1 MYGHRWDLSNPFHW
15 DHVVLNLP
23 GSRGYRADLPWVMK
37 LRADG
42 FLAAEIF
49 VYVDDGRVVAYLPDL
64 AWRAARAYAAC
75 CARLVVQDASR
86 KRTLPSEMPGPRA
99 GTVTHTNGGQVCG
112 MVSQEMWEKKLLIR
126 ELSRM
131 LEQDFLPLQRLLV
144 IRGFLIYVVC
154 TYPWLNPYV
163 KGHRLLE
170 ARQGG
175 IRLQDEGEGIGTSTS
190 RLGREP
196 GSAVPTGGR
205 QGGRRH
211 R

>member
-1 MYGHRWDLSNPFHW
+1 MWDG
-15 DHVVLNLP
+15 LP
-23 GSRGYRADLPWVMK
+23 GKGNTK
-37 LRADG
+37 
-42 FLAAEIF
+42 
-49 VYVDDGRVVAYLPDL
+49 
-64 AWRAARAYAAC
+64 
-75 CARLVVQDASR
+75 RLV
-86 KRTLPSEMPGPRA
+86 M
-99 GTVTHTNGGQVCG
+99 
-112 MVSQEMWEKKLLIR
+112 

-131 LEQDFLPLQRLLV
+131 LEQDFLPLQHLLV
-144 IRGFLIYVVC
+144 ILGFLIYVVW

-196 GSAVPTGGR
+196 GPTVPTGGR
-205 QGGRRH
+205 GGGRHH